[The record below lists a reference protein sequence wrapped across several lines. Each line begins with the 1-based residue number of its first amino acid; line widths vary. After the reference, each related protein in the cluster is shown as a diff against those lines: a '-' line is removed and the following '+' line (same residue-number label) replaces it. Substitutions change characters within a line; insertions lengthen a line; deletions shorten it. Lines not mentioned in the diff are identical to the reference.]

1 MSHNQLDRML
11 EYHAV
16 FCHTL
21 QYFVTLVSTLSHC
34 AILCHTVQYFVTLCN
49 TSAIVCHP
57 THSPC
62 HREQGGSE
70 NRRKPSLWT
79 LGKRQPCDLQEV
91 CGLHLERKGKVS
103 GWLCRNAFAILVQY
117 FCNTSLHTKKKVRSL
132 WVRMQTVV
140 RSSLT
145 GSCLSLVSSANMS
158 THNLQ
163 GQSGTWGSDAN
174 NVVWDIFSYMRE
186 GYIHIIYSGD
196 VRGM

>member
-34 AILCHTVQYFVTLCN
+34 AVLCHTVQYFVTLCN

-103 GWLCRNAFAILVQY
+103 GSAAILLRY
-117 FCNTSLHTKKKVRSL
+117 LCNTFVILLCIQRKRSAL
-132 WVRMQTVV
+132 FWCECKQWCAPHWLAAVWGLSAVQTCRLTTFGGNREPEDRMQILLCEIYTVV
-140 RSSLT
+140 
-145 GSCLSLVSSANMS
+145 
-158 THNLQ
+158 
-163 GQSGTWGSDAN
+163 
-174 NVVWDIFSYMRE
+174 
-186 GYIHIIYSGD
+186 
-196 VRGM
+196 